1 MMKRLIL
8 LFTVFVCL
16 SACQEGNV
24 IPYTGGSY
32 IYFNKSYG
40 DDSEF
45 DKTLITAKDL
55 FMPCSAAEADTA
67 IARF

>member
-40 DDSEF
+40 IRS
-45 DKTLITAKDL
+45 LILALSYWIKRGKS
-55 FMPCSAAEADTA
+55 PIA
-67 IARF
+67 ICRVLLIPGQ